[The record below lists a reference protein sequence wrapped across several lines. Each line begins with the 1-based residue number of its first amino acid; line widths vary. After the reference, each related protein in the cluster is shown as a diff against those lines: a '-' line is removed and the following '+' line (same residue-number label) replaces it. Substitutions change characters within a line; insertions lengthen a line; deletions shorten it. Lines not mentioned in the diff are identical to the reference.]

1 MNISSFFLGQVPL
14 TEKEINNLQPIA
26 MAYVGDTIFDMYLRS
41 RLVAYTTLTPAGLHQ
56 AASKFANAN
65 AQAQIMYR
73 IEKLLTEEEHEIFRR
88 GRNAKS
94 HTIPKNAKPYDYRM
108 ATAFECLLGY
118 LYLSGQDKRLIEVL
132 DLAVPD
138 LIEEV
143 TW

>member
-1 MNISSFFLGQVPL
+1 MNISSCFLGQQAL
-14 TEKEINNLQPIA
+14 TDKELKNIQPIA
-26 MAYVGDTIFDMYLRS
+26 MAYIGDTIFDVFLRS
-41 RLVAYTTLTPAGLHQ
+41 RLVAFTTLTPAGLHQ
-56 AASKFANAN
+56 AASRYANAS

-73 IEKLLTEEEHEIFRR
+73 IEKTLTEEEHEIFRR

-118 LYLSGQDKRLIEVL
+118 LYLSGQDQRLIEVL
-132 DLAVPD
+132 ETAVPE

-143 TW
+143 S

>member
-1 MNISSFFLGQVPL
+1 MNISSFFLGQAPL
-14 TEKEINNLQPIA
+14 TEKELNNLQPIA
-26 MAYVGDTIFDMYLRS
+26 MAYIGDTIFDMFLRT
-41 RLVAYTTLTPAGLHQ
+41 RLVAFTTLTPAGLHQ
-56 AASKFANAN
+56 AASKYANAN

-118 LYLSGQDKRLIEVL
+118 LYLSGRDERLIEIL
-132 DLAVPD
+132 ELAVPE

>member
-1 MNISSFFLGQVPL
+1 MNISSCFLRREPL
-14 TEKEINNLQPIA
+14 TEKELNNLQPIA
-26 MAYVGDTIFDMYLRS
+26 MAYIGDTIFDMFLRS
-41 RLVAYTTLTPAGLHQ
+41 QLVAFTTLTPAGLHQ
-56 AASKFANAN
+56 AASKYANAN

-73 IEKLLTEEEHEIFRR
+73 IEKILTEEEHDVFRR

-118 LYLSGQDKRLIEVL
+118 LYLSGQDQRLLEILET
-132 DLAVPD
+132 AVPE

-143 TW
+143 T